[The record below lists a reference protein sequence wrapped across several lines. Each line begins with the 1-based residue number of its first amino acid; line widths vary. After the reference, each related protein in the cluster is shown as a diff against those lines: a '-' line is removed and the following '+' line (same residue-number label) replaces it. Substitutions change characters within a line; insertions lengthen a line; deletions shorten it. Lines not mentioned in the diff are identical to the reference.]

1 MDSRAEN
8 GLTALHLAAI
18 AGSLPCVQ
26 ALVACGANMMLQTVG
41 QGMNST
47 VNLAAGSSVLHAA
60 VKSHKVA
67 IIQIVLQVSRDY
79 CPVRSSQM
87 PLRHPFPQPHIPLPD
102 FTHSL
107 PRCRA

>member
-26 ALVACGANMMLQTVG
+26 ALVASGANMMLQTMD

-47 VNLAAGSSVLHAA
+47 VNIAAGSSVLHA
-60 VKSHKVA
+60 VKSRKVA
-67 IIQIVLQVSRDY
+67 IVQTVLQVSRDW
-79 CPVRSSQM
+79 PVCSAQM
-87 PLRHPFPQPHIPLPD
+87 PLRHPFPQPLIPLPD
-102 FTHSL
+102 FTYSL